1 MIVLGSTGSIGVN
14 TLVVAK
20 KFGIKVEALIAGK
33 NIKLLNQQIK
43 EFDPKYVVIA
53 DENDLHKVSFSSA
66 KVGAHAI
73 LDVLK
78 EAKSEL
84 VVNALVGFAG
94 LAPTIKAQHL
104 GKKVAL
110 ANKESLVTAG
120 AFLDT
125 SKLTPIDSEHFAL
138 WYLLQ
143 NKPIESMII
152 TASGGSFRDL
162 PIEKLENV
170 SIADALNHPNWK
182 MGSKITID
190 SATMT
195 NKIFEILEAFWFFGV
210 KKLDA
215 IIETK
220 SLMHAMINFKDG
232 SSTAHFANADMK
244 LPISYALMGKV
255 EEEILNPVNLVEV
268 GSLEFRK
275 IETNRYPIW
284 SLKDELL
291 QNPKQ
296 AVIVNAANEIGVE
309 RFLAGKIGFNDIAKN
324 TLKAY
329 EKFGN
334 IEPKTI
340 DDVFEIDKM
349 VRSSYVF

>member
-14 TLVVAK
+14 TLAVAK
-20 KFGIKVEALIAGK
+20 KFGIQIEALVAGK
-33 NIKLLNQQIK
+33 NINLLNQQIK
-43 EFDPKYVVIA
+43 EFNPKYVVIA
-53 DENDLHKVSFSSA
+53 DESDLHKVGHARA
-66 KVGAHAI
+66 KAGAHAI
-73 LDVLK
+73 LEVLK
-78 EAKSEL
+78 ESKSEL
-84 VVNALVGFAG
+84 VVNALVGIAG

-125 SKLTPIDSEHFAL
+125 TKISPIDSEHFAL

-143 NKPIESMII
+143 NKPIQSMVI

-170 SIADALNHPNWK
+170 SIKDALNHPNWK

-195 NKIFEILEAFWFFGV
+195 NKIFEILEAHWFFGV
-210 KKLDA
+210 KKIDA

-220 SLMHAMINFKDG
+220 SLMHALINFKDG

-244 LPISYALMGKV
+244 LPISYAIMG
-255 EEEILNPVNLVEV
+255 EVNDEV
-268 GSLEFRK
+268 LRPIDLASIGSLEFRK
-275 IETNRYPIW
+275 IETQRYPIW
-284 SLKDELL
+284 KLKDELL
-291 QNPKQ
+291 ANPKS
-296 AVIVNAANEIGVE
+296 AVVVNAANEIGVA
-309 RFLAGKIGFNDIAKN
+309 RFLAGEIGFNDIAKN
-324 TLKAY
+324 TLKSY
-329 EKFGN
+329 EKYGH
-334 IEPKTI
+334 IEPKNI

-349 VRSSYVF
+349 VRNSYV

>member
-14 TLVVAK
+14 TLAVAK
-20 KFGIKVEALIAGK
+20 KFGIQIEALVAGK
-33 NIKLLNQQIK
+33 NINLLNQQIK
-43 EFDPKYVVIA
+43 EFNPKYVVIA
-53 DENDLHKVSFSSA
+53 DESDLHKVAHIGA
-66 KVGAHAI
+66 KAGAHAI
-73 LDVLK
+73 LEVLK
-78 EAKSEL
+78 ESKSEL
-84 VVNALVGFAG
+84 VVNALVGIAG

-120 AFLDT
+120 AFLDIT
-125 SKLTPIDSEHFAL
+125 KLSPIDSEHFAL

-143 NKPIESMII
+143 NKPIQSMVI

-170 SIADALNHPNWK
+170 SIKDALNHPNWK

-195 NKIFEILEAFWFFGV
+195 NKIFEILEAHWFFGV
-210 KKLDA
+210 KKIDA

-220 SLMHAMINFKDG
+220 SLMHALINFKDG

-244 LPISYALMGKV
+244 LPISYAIMGKV
-255 EEEILNPVNLVEV
+255 DDEVLGHIDLASV

-275 IETNRYPIW
+275 IETQRYPIW
-284 SLKDELL
+284 KLKDELL
-291 QNPKQ
+291 ANPKS
-296 AVIVNAANEIGVE
+296 AVVVNAANEIGVA
-309 RFLAGKIGFNDIAKN
+309 RFLAGEIGFNDIAKN
-324 TLKAY
+324 TLKMY
-329 EKFGN
+329 EKYGN
-334 IEPKTI
+334 IEPKNI

-349 VRSSYVF
+349 VRNSYV